1 MIYALI
7 SAAFAFTEQLPD
19 FAVEFLENAFRAGF
33 IEHFNHDFKPP
44 DVTPPSPPDIPP
56 SPPSTPPTPPDT
68 PYVLDATRTPQVLG
82 ASRAQTGD
90 DSDLQLW
97 VTLMMASAAG
107 LLAAFKKRRKAQ
119 ED

>member
-7 SAAFAFTEQLPD
+7 SAAFAFTEHLPD

-56 SPPSTPPTPPDT
+56 SPPSTPPTPP
-68 PYVLDATRTPQVLG
+68 VLG
-82 ASRAQTGD
+82 AERARTGD
-90 DSDLQLW
+90 ESDLLLW
-97 VTLMMASAAG
+97 MTLMMASAAG